1 MDSNLHED
9 HIQNMV
15 MQLGMPG
22 VSAWGLYL
30 LGLVL
35 ITGLYCIIALH
46 FQAYV
51 NVIAPLLKKR
61 LGTELGLIWC
71 VIGLVL
77 VYNIVYNHFF
87 AMLLKP
93 GSPKDLRNIEQLR
106 TAQKNRASRKSVQ
119 KALEDD
125 KSTAFDGLSPD
136 VKRLLRYR

>member
-1 MDSNLHED
+1 M
-9 HIQNMV
+9 
-15 MQLGMPG
+15 
-22 VSAWGLYL
+22 
-30 LGLVL
+30 
-35 ITGLYCIIALH
+35 
-46 FQAYV
+46 

-93 GSPKDLRNIEQLR
+93 GGPKDLRDIERLR
-106 TAQKNRASRKSVQ
+106 TAQKNRASRKSVE